1 MASLKQ
7 PSQDWSGDLVF
18 ERIEAYQKIQSSVWI
33 SLLSQETVIQDARN
47 LQVRFPDRDTLPPLF
62 GIPFSIKDNI
72 DIAGIATTTACP
84 PLARVPSQSAPG
96 GIFIGKTNLEQ
107 LATGMTGCRSPYGT
121 LSSVYH
127 RDYIVGGSSSGSC
140 VSVAASLVSFSM
152 GSDTAGSGRLPAAF
166 NGIVGWKP
174 TKGTVS
180 AAGVTPACQSQD
192 CVAVLAK
199 NVEDA
204 RAVWHVI
211 KGYDEND
218 IYAKPEPYV
227 YRSFPAQ
234 EMFTFGIPSPEAL
247 AVCSPPYRR
256 MFDDTVKTM
265 QAIGGTLK
273 PIDWLPFENAGKLL
287 YEGTFVAERLA
298 GLPKGWLEASKGYL
312 HPVIREIFEG
322 AARRETTAIQVF
334 RDLHAQQLY
343 TRQAEKM
350 FQPNAGGISV
360 LLVPTAPTHYTISEV
375 QAEPIAKNSAL
386 GHFAHFAN
394 VVDLCAVAL
403 PASTYF
409 ATELS

>member
-1 MASLKQ
+1 MAYLQQSRAPQ
-7 PSQDWSGDLVF
+7 TWSGDLGIKSLSAAFRGGLSPIEVAEAVF
-18 ERIEAYQKIQSSVWI
+18 GRIEAYHKVQPSVWI
-33 SLLSQETVIQDARN
+33 HLPSKESVVEAAKN
-47 LQVRFPDRDTLPPLF
+47 LQVRFPERDTLPPLF

-72 DIAGIATTTACP
+72 NIAGIATTTGCP
-84 PLARVPSQSAPG
+84 PLARIPSESALVYTRLIEQG

-127 RDYIVGGSSSGSC
+127 GDYTVGGSSSGSC
-140 VSVAASLVSFSM
+140 VSVAANLVSFSI

-192 CVAVLAK
+192 CVAVLAR

-218 IYAKPEPYV
+218 IYAKPEPYA
-227 YRSFPAQ
+227 YRPGPSQGNFV
-234 EMFTFGIPSPEAL
+234 FGIPSLEAL

-256 MFDDTVKTM
+256 LFDDTVQTL
-265 QAIGGTLK
+265 QAMGGTLK
-273 PIDWLPFENAGKLL
+273 PIDWKPFEDAGKLL

-298 GLPKGWLEASKGYL
+298 GLPDGWLEASKEYL
-312 HPVIREIFEG
+312 HPVTREIFEG
-322 AARRETTAIQVF
+322 AARRKTTAMQVF
-334 RDLHAQQLY
+334 RDLHAQQL
-343 TRQAEKM
+343 
-350 FQPNAGGISV
+350 
-360 LLVPTAPTHYTISEV
+360 
-375 QAEPIAKNSAL
+375 
-386 GHFAHFAN
+386 
-394 VVDLCAVAL
+394 
-403 PASTYF
+403 
-409 ATELS
+409 